1 MTGEILFV
9 FVVIGVARLLF
20 ASGVVLIA
28 GMLPIAASAAY
39 VTPVSSPA
47 VTLVVGPGNYRFVDF
62 VKAGI
67 PMLILAIGLAC
78 GPGDEATPS
87 TEAPKPDGAAAEATN
102 GTSLELRISPLVDLY
117 CYIRAQAADEDAEP
131 SPGHEAA
138 VEAARAIQ
146 RSMGSFG
153 GWGPLDTQVFF
164 AADPQELVQGFGELP
179 EPYERRGGEISIRDD
194 AVRLATALQELLPD
208 FTRSLWPEREAELE
222 GRIAYLDRAFMPK
235 HREALAFMM
244 HSLGIPDPG
253 ITVPVFLV
261 NATNPPGAMTYYLRG
276 GAPGC
281 VIDINVGGAD
291 DLLLETVL
299 HESSHAL
306 DLASRDTGSAFAA
319 LRAMLEE
326 RGLSRTDEA
335 YHTIPH
341 TLMFV
346 QAEETMRRLFNPGHL
361 AYGDATELYERTGV
375 TADVERE
382 IWPRYL
388 DGELSRDEALRKIV
402 ETLDPRPD
410 GD

>member
-1 MTGEILFV
+1 M
-9 FVVIGVARLLF
+9 VIVAC
-20 ASGVVLIA
+20 S
-28 GMLPIAASAAY
+28 
-39 VTPVSSPA
+39 
-47 VTLVVGPGNYRFVDF
+47 
-62 VKAGI
+62 
-67 PMLILAIGLAC
+67 LAC
-78 GPGDEATPS
+78 GPHEQS
-87 TEAPKPDGAAAEATN
+87 TSSPDAPKPEGAAAGAAN
-102 GTSLELRISPLVDLY
+102 GTRLELRTCPLVDLY
-117 CYIRAQAADEDAEP
+117 FYIRAQAADTDLEP

-179 EPYERRGGEISIRDD
+179 EPYERRGREISIRDD
-194 AVRLATALQELLPD
+194 AVRLATAMQELMPE
-208 FTRSLWPEREAELE
+208 FTRDQWPERKAELE
-222 GRIAYLDRAFMPK
+222 RRITYLDTAFMPK
-235 HREALAFMM
+235 HQEALAFMM
-244 HSLGIPDPG
+244 QSLAIPDPG

-281 VIDINVGGAD
+281 VIDVNVGGAD

-319 LRAMLEE
+319 LRGMLEE
-326 RGLSRTDEA
+326 RGLSRADEA
-335 YHTIPH
+335 DHTIPH

-361 AYGDATELYERTGV
+361 AYGDATDLYERTGV

-388 DGELSRDEALRKIV
+388 DGELSRDEALRMIV

-410 GD
+410 G